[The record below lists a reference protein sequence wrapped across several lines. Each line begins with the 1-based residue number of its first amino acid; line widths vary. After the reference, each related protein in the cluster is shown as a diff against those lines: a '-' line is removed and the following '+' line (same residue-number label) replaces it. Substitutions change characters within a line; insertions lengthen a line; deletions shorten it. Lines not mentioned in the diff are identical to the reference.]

1 MWLVGRICLIAYSH
15 YKITNMP
22 NAKKTLS
29 LVNYCIVF
37 LVCYFCNN
45 SKLEGTI
52 RVSTLYND
60 AAFNDNFMLSPV
72 PPFWRYSK
80 GERISFSLFYL
91 KDTIAGCKF
100 WNAEIMR
107 LLVFVMSQLWTAYL
121 WFPGQFMKRI
131 IDYV

>member
-1 MWLVGRICLIAYSH
+1 
-15 YKITNMP
+15 MP

-72 PPFWRYSK
+72 PPF
-80 GERISFSLFYL
+80 
-91 KDTIAGCKF
+91 
-100 WNAEIMR
+100 
-107 LLVFVMSQLWTAYL
+107 
-121 WFPGQFMKRI
+121 
-131 IDYV
+131 